1 MNGKLPILFYLQY
14 LLISVAFYS
23 PFLLMDFF
31 KKESHNLQ
39 NMLETFKGRFRE
51 VASDVQDFG
60 HYLVTLMC
68 IFLIIILIMSLAI
81 LHLKRRSNQQINQ
94 CRQNV
99 FTLNSTLFW
108 GILHFLLLLTFWFTL
123 NMEQIHVFT
132 VFRFLIIFSH
142 FIKSVVTIFENQKN
156 FPELFSDTETNN
168 RSSNFPLANVHPRQE
183 TVMPFVQFRQN
194 ARYLHLHLHKSIKL
208 ILFYTGGDGKENP
221 FKLENLKKLWRISKV
236 YEWCFDD

>member
-1 MNGKLPILFYLQY
+1 MIKYSLRGLAVNGKLPVLFYLQY

-39 NMLETFKGRFRE
+39 NVLETFKGRFRE

-81 LHLKRRSNQQINQ
+81 VQYSKRRTNQQNL

-108 GILHFLLLLTFWFTL
+108 GLIHFVLLLSFWFSL
-123 NMEQIHVFT
+123 IMEQIHVFT
-132 VFRFLIIFSH
+132 VIRFLIIFSH
-142 FIKSVVTIFENQKN
+142 LIKSVVTIFENQ
-156 FPELFSDTETNN
+156 TEKL
-168 RSSNFPLANVHPRQE
+168 SFE
-183 TVMPFVQFRQN
+183 
-194 ARYLHLHLHKSIKL
+194 YLVRTLKCAHK
-208 ILFYTGGDGKENP
+208 
-221 FKLENLKKLWRISKV
+221 
-236 YEWCFDD
+236 